1 MFSHELLYNT
11 VTAADCDGKEY
22 SHPVVLAER
31 CGSGVKE
38 WIRFGRQIWV
48 ITGRALVHTTAGQV
62 ILLFCIF
69 DDTGRITVV
78 AKRETRWQAF
88 RHRPD

>member
-1 MFSHELLYNT
+1 MLYNT
-11 VTAADCDGKEY
+11 ATAADYDGKEY

-31 CGSGVKE
+31 CGSGVKG
-38 WIRFGRQIWV
+38 WMRFWRQIWV

-69 DDTGRITVV
+69 DDTGRITLF
-78 AKRETRWQAF
+78 AQRETRWQAF
-88 RHRPD
+88 LTRLD